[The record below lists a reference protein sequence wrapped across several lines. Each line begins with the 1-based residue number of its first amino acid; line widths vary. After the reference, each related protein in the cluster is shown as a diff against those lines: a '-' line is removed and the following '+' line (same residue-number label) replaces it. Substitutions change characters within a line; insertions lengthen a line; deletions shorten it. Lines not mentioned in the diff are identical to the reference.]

1 MDRVYNVEKK
11 RKRNSDGASDCA
23 VPAKRGRPHKGVNL
37 HDSRYP
43 PIQAT
48 APDEDSDSRNLLALV
63 RECEKDK
70 PRKDLVMQLMKD
82 TCEIH

>member
-1 MDRVYNVEKK
+1 MWK
-11 RKRNSDGASDCA
+11 RNANENNSDGASDCA
-23 VPAKRGRPHKGVNL
+23 VPTKRGHPHKGVNL

-43 PIQAT
+43 PIQAST
-48 APDEDSDSRNLLALV
+48 APDKDSDSRNLALV